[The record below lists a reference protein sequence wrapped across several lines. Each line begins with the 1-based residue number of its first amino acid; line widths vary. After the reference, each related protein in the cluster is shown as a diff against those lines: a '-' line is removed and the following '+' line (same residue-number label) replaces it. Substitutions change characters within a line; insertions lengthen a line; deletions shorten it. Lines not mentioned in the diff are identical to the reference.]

1 MAAAGNATL
10 TLITASG
17 KTVTIDVYLPD
28 AAATVCTFNPT
39 GPAGTASP
47 STLRIP
53 ENARIYDISTAAV
66 TTATSA
72 VFVINSGLVNGG
84 VIRWANQ
91 LNTLANRQKLNIP
104 VRAGDFIGLNQ
115 TT

>member
-10 TLITASG
+10 TILTRKG
-17 KTVTIDVYLPD
+17 TKTIDVYLPD
-28 AAATVCTFNPT
+28 AAATLATFNPT
-39 GPAGTASP
+39 GPAGTTSP
-47 STLRIP
+47 NTIRMPDAGI
-53 ENARIYDISTAAV
+53 IYDISTAAV

-91 LNTLANRQKLNIP
+91 AASNPNRQKLKIHFEK
-104 VRAGDFIGLNQ
+104 GDFIGLNQ